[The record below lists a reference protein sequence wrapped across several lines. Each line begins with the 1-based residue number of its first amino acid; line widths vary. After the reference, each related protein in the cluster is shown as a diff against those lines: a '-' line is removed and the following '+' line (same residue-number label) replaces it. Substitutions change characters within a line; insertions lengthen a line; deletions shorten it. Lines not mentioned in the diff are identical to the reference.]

1 MLKDVYHSVCEG
13 VIVVAV
19 YYYRCLNWNF
29 IYSQNSNS
37 VEQIEAKPIEETDEE
52 VNVHFNLMN
61 SIITVD

>member
-1 MLKDVYHSVCEG
+1 M
-13 VIVVAV
+13 VAV